1 MTTPNTNSLLLASY
15 TPGQIAFITWLQSNR
30 DKISVF
36 DECTVSRKELLAL
49 LNTSSAYVAVP
60 AWIAAPKSRR
70 AGRGNYLI
78 PEMNA
83 DTSALVVNTNN
94 RGRKAGSRNKK
105 GRAAAAPSTTPP
117 SAPALTAT
125 TA

>member
-1 MTTPNTNSLLLASY
+1 MNTNTNNTLLLASY

-36 DECTVSRKELLAL
+36 DDCTVSRKELLAL
-49 LNTSSAYVAVP
+49 LNSSSAYVAVP

-78 PEMNA
+78 PEINS
-83 DTSALVVNTNN
+83 DISTLTVNGNK

-105 GRAAAAPSTTPP
+105 GRASAAPVT
-117 SAPALTAT
+117 APVAAPVT

>member
-1 MTTPNTNSLLLASY
+1 MTTANTNSLLLASY
-15 TPGQIAFITWLQSNR
+15 TPGQIAFITWLQGQR

-49 LNTSSAYVAVP
+49 LNSSSAYVAVP
-60 AWIAAPKSRR
+60 AWIAAPKTRR

-78 PEMNA
+78 PEINS
-83 DTSALVVNTNN
+83 DVSTLVVNSNK

-105 GRAAAAPSTTPP
+105 GRAAAPVASPAPV
-117 SAPALTAT
+117 T

>member
-1 MTTPNTNSLLLASY
+1 MNTTHSNLLLPSY
-15 TPGQIAFITWLQSNR
+15 TPGQIAFITWLQQNR

-49 LNTSSAYVAVP
+49 LHSDSTYVAVP
-60 AWIAAPKSRR
+60 AWIAAPKARR

-78 PEMNA
+78 PEINA
-83 DTSALVVNTNN
+83 DAANMVTNTNK

-105 GRAAAAPSTTPP
+105 GRASAAAP
-117 SAPALTAT
+117 APAPT
-125 TA
+125 TTV